1 MRITTTMRS
10 MIIVVAA
17 GLMFAGGAAFA
28 STIWTPPDDTITRI
42 TGTKW
47 NGFTI
52 EHYDGSVLY
61 PPTNSEAIT
70 ECGEY
75 DTTLERVRCR
85 VQVRTW
91 YDALG
96 DTRRALRYARTQ

>member
-1 MRITTTMRS
+1 MLVMVVMGGS
-10 MIIVVAA
+10 M
-17 GLMFAGGAAFA
+17 LAGGTAVAN
-28 STIWTPPDDTITRI
+28 TRWTPPDDTITRI
-42 TGTKW
+42 TGTKAD
-47 NGFTI
+47 GFTI
-52 EHYDGSVLY
+52 EHYGGSTSY

-75 DTTLERVRCR
+75 DTRIARVRCR
-85 VQVRTW
+85 VEARTW